1 VEPLTLHPAHL
12 LRTHHTPLLR
22 LAFGSAIA
30 LAWILDRAHHLSH
43 DPTALLCH
51 MGTLL
56 ASFIIGSAILSEG
69 IPPSALHY
77 LHATNLF
84 IFAARLH
91 SLHSKWADFQ
101 LHRWA
106 WLDED
111 SPPLLLPSSI
121 THSALFIDARP
132 TNDTLAADSLP
143 PGEPSVDV
151 AVGPEVAAIR
161 FAGICATALGA
172 LGRAAISS
180 YGQGIHFWSSARMLA
195 VFNALV
201 LLTTVGLLWW
211 HDAPPTYPP
220 TDGPMAEPLL
230 LAGWLLLL
238 AIVFGPRTRRRV
250 ARLLGLRP
258 AHALRAGFD
267 AA

>member
-1 VEPLTLHPAHL
+1 MPV
-12 LRTHHTPLLR
+12 LR

-43 DPTALLCH
+43 RDPTALLCH
-51 MGTLL
+51 MGTFL
-56 ASFIIGSAILSEG
+56 ATFVIGSAILSDG
-69 IPPSALHY
+69 IPPSALNY
-77 LHATNLF
+77 LHATNLL
-84 IFAARLH
+84 ICAARLH
-91 SLHSKWADFQ
+91 SLYSKWADFQ

-111 SPPLLLPSSI
+111 SPLLILPSALDI
-121 THSALFIDARP
+121 SATF
-132 TNDTLAADSLP
+132 TSNDTLPAEP
-143 PGEPSVDV
+143 PHPGEPSIEVD

-161 FAGICATALGA
+161 LAGICATALGA
-172 LGRAAISS
+172 LGRAALSS
-180 YGQGIHFWSSARMLA
+180 YGRGRYFWSSARMLA

-211 HDAPPTYPP
+211 HEAPPTYPP

-250 ARLLGLRP
+250 ARLCGLRP
-258 AHALRAGFD
+258 ADLLGLAWTQPRSVK
-267 AA
+267 